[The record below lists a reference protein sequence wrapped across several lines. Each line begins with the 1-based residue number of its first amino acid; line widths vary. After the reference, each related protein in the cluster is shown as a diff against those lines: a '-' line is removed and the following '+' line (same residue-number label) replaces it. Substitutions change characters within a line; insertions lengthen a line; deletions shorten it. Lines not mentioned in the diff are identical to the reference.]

1 MLPGS
6 RLTTSTETRVRS
18 PAVTSGNPFEPPKT
32 TDLDGVGGAAAAV
45 GTKFTFSAEALQEL
59 ITAAPVVRWLSR
71 LISVSIAVSLVR
83 AITSL
88 IKSTSAIFTAA
99 TLLTTA
105 LGAGIWTLVLVV
117 LRRYWT
123 ASNHLR
129 PSEPAVRGHVIGAQ
143 ASYVRLLGI
152 LSIIGL
158 ALIVLAAALAIPLV
172 GGYLVGR
179 HAVGR

>member
-1 MLPGS
+1 M
-6 RLTTSTETRVRS
+6 
-18 PAVTSGNPFEPPKT
+18 TSGNPFEPPKT